1 MALVSQDNGRV
12 ILGRFVA
19 SVIESVDSVGPR
31 RPPPRGPGRAR
42 VADCGHRRSYRP
54 RQL

>member
-1 MALVSQDNGRV
+1 MALVSQDRGRV
-12 ILGRFVA
+12 IFGRFVA
-19 SVIESVDSVGPR
+19 WVIESVAPVGPR
-31 RPPPRGPGRAR
+31 RPPPRGPGRTR